1 MIRSD
6 MGRILYR
13 GHLQEIGV
21 EENIAMIFD
30 HNRLHD
36 YGVRTRNGGAVTP
49 PVISRR
55 GVLGGIGGTLATAIL
70 SAKARAAGSPAK
82 RLIAGTRVLEV
93 NGRPARVFG
102 LTGPDGRPGLRLTA
116 GERFR
121 VDLANET
128 GTRTLVHW
136 HGQLPPWMQDGF
148 PWPQTP
154 PIPNGTVESYDYAPV
169 SGTYWMHSHHEM
181 QEQNLLTA
189 PLVVDDVA
197 TLRED
202 RQDIVLMLHDFTF
215 RSPDEVL
222 AGLTG
227 TSVADAH
234 ALAQTTEGAGRDDGG
249 KGQSAAMPAMA
260 GLGTPGSA
268 MPGMNMPGM
277 SMSKAPD
284 PAMKG
289 MGMKGMAMT
298 GTGMTGAGMAG
309 MDLNDVRYDAF
320 LANERTLADPEIVRV
335 DRGGRVRLRII
346 NGASSS
352 QFWIDLGELTG
363 RVVATDGHAVQPV
376 PGRLF
381 PIAMAQRLDILIDL
395 PAAGTF
401 PILARLEGS
410 VRQTGIILAT
420 AGPRISRIEDGTQA
434 APAIDNS
441 LETRLTAAEPL
452 PARPADIVHTI
463 ALGGGMKPYAWSM
476 NGEYWPHV
484 TPLMLNK
491 GQRIEIEL
499 VNRSMMAHP
508 IHLHGHVFQVV
519 AIDGQALHGAVRDTV
534 LVSPRGRVRIAFDA
548 DNPGRWAFHCHNLY
562 HMETGMMTEFRYQG
576 IAA

>member
-1 MIRSD
+1 MI
-6 MGRILYR
+6 L
-13 GHLQEIGV
+13 
-21 EENIAMIFD
+21 D
-30 HNRLHD
+30 HNRLRDH
-36 YGVRTRNGGAVTP
+36 GVQRGNGGKRGAVTP
-49 PVISRR
+49 LAISRR
-55 GVLGGIGGTLATAIL
+55 DLLGGIGGTLATVML
-70 SAKARAAGSPAK
+70 SAKARAAGSAAK
-82 RLIAGTRVLEV
+82 RLIAETRVLEV

-102 LTGPDGRPGLRLTA
+102 LTGPDGRSGLRLAA

-128 GTRTLVHW
+128 GARTLVHW

-154 PIPNGTVESYDYAPV
+154 PFANGTAESYDYAPI
-169 SGTYWMHSHHEM
+169 SGTYWMHSHHAM

-189 PLVVDDVA
+189 PLIVDDVA

-202 RQDIVLMLHDFTF
+202 RQDVVLMLHDFTF
-215 RSPDEVL
+215 RTPDEVL

-227 TSVADAH
+227 ASAADAR
-234 ALAQTTEGAGRDDGG
+234 ALAQRTEGAGSDNGG
-249 KGQSAAMPAMA
+249 KAQSPPMPTMA
-260 GLGTPGSA
+260 GQG
-268 MPGMNMPGM
+268 MPGMAMPGM
-277 SMSKAPD
+277 SMSKGPG

-289 MGMKGMAMT
+289 MDMT
-298 GTGMTGAGMAG
+298 GSGTTGTGMAG
-309 MDLNDVRYDAF
+309 MDLNDVHYDAF
-320 LANERTLADPEIVRV
+320 LANDRTLADPEIVRV
-335 DRGGRVRLRII
+335 DRGGRIRLRII

-352 QFWIDLGELTG
+352 QFWIDLGDLTG

-376 PGRLF
+376 PGKLF
-381 PIAMAQRLDILIDL
+381 PLAMAQRLDILIDL
-395 PAAGTF
+395 PTAGAF

-410 VRQTGIILAT
+410 ARQTGIILAT
-420 AGPRISRIEDGTQA
+420 SGAQISRIADGAQA
-434 APAIDNS
+434 APPIDNS
-441 LETRLTAAEPL
+441 LEVRLAAAEPL

-476 NGEYWPHV
+476 NGEYWPRI

-519 AIDGQALHGAVRDTV
+519 AIDGRALRGAVRDTV
-534 LVSPRGRVRIAFDA
+534 LVSPSGRIRIAFDA

-562 HMETGMMTEFRYQG
+562 HMETGMMTEFRYRG

>member
-1 MIRSD
+1 
-6 MGRILYR
+6 
-13 GHLQEIGV
+13 
-21 EENIAMIFD
+21 
-30 HNRLHD
+30 
-36 YGVRTRNGGAVTP
+36 
-49 PVISRR
+49 
-55 GVLGGIGGTLATAIL
+55 
-70 SAKARAAGSPAK
+70 
-82 RLIAGTRVLEV
+82 V
-93 NGRPARVFG
+93 NGQPARVFA
-102 LTGPDGRPGLRLTA
+102 LTGPDGRSGLRLAA

-128 GTRTLVHW
+128 GVRTIVHW

-154 PIPNGTVESYDYAPV
+154 PIPNGTVENYDYAPI
-169 SGTYWMHSHHEM
+169 SGTYWMHSHHAM
-181 QEQNLLTA
+181 QEQSLLTA
-189 PLVVDDVA
+189 PLIVDDVA
-197 TLRED
+197 TRRED

-215 RSPDEVL
+215 RTPDEVF

-234 ALAQTTEGAGRDDGG
+234 ALAQRNEGGGRDDGG
-249 KGQSAAMPAMA
+249 KGRSPAAPAIAMPTMA
-260 GLGTPGSA
+260 DQSTPEMA
-268 MPGMNMPGM
+268 MPGMNMT
-277 SMSKAPD
+277 KAPD
-284 PAMKG
+284 AA
-289 MGMKGMAMT
+289 MGMA
-298 GTGMTGAGMAG
+298 GTGMTGTDAAGAGMAG
-309 MDLNDVRYDAF
+309 MDLNDVQYDAF
-320 LANERTLADPEIVRV
+320 LANDRTLADPEIVRV

-346 NGASSS
+346 NGAASS
-352 QFWIDLGELTG
+352 QFWIDLGDLTG

-376 PGRLF
+376 PGKLL

-395 PAAGTF
+395 PTAGAF

-420 AGPRISRIEDGTQA
+420 AGAPISRIADGTQA
-434 APAIDNS
+434 APPIDNS
-441 LETRLTAAEPL
+441 LEARLAAAEPL
-452 PARPADIVHTI
+452 PTRPADAVHTI

-476 NGEYWPHV
+476 NGEYWPQI

-499 VNRSMMAHP
+499 VNRTMMAHP

-519 AIDGQALHGAVRDTV
+519 AIDGRELHGAVRDTV
-534 LVSPRGRVRIAFDA
+534 LVSPSGRVRIAFDA

-576 IAA
+576 IAV

>member
-1 MIRSD
+1 M
-6 MGRILYR
+6 ML
-13 GHLQEIGV
+13 
-21 EENIAMIFD
+21 N
-30 HNRLHD
+30 HNRLHG
-36 YGVRTRNGGAVTP
+36 YGVQTRNGGNGGAVTP
-49 PVISRR
+49 LVISRR
-55 GVLGGIGGTLATAIL
+55 DLLGGIGGTLATVML
-70 SAKARAAGSPAK
+70 SAKARAAGSAAK
-82 RLIAGTRVLEV
+82 RLIAETRVLEV

-128 GTRTLVHW
+128 GVRTLVHW

-154 PIPNGTVESYDYAPV
+154 AIPDGTVESYDYAPI
-169 SGTYWMHSHHEM
+169 SGTYWMHSHHAM
-181 QEQNLLTA
+181 QEQSLLTA
-189 PLVVDDVA
+189 PLIVDDVA
-197 TLRED
+197 RLRED

-215 RSPDEVL
+215 RTPDEML

-227 TSVADAH
+227 ASAADAH
-234 ALAQTTEGAGRDDGG
+234 ALSQRTERAGSDDGG
-249 KGQSAAMPAMA
+249 KAQSPAVPTVA
-260 GLGTPGSA
+260 TPGMA
-268 MPGMNMPGM
+268 MQGM
-277 SMSKAPD
+277 SMSKVPD
-284 PAMKG
+284 PAMKA
-289 MGMKGMAMT
+289 MDMT
-298 GTGMTGAGMAG
+298 GTGMTPTGVAG
-309 MDLNDVRYDAF
+309 MDLNDVQYDAF
-320 LANERTLADPEIVRV
+320 LANDRTLADPEIVRV

-346 NGASSS
+346 NGAASS

-376 PGRLF
+376 PGKLF

-401 PILARLEGS
+401 PIVARLEGS

-420 AGPRISRIEDGTQA
+420 AGARISRMVDGTQA
-434 APAIDNS
+434 APPVDNS
-441 LETRLTAAEPL
+441 LEARLAAAEPL

-476 NGEYWPHV
+476 NGEYWPHI

-519 AIDGQALHGAVRDTV
+519 AINGRALRGAVRDTV
-534 LVSPRGRVRIAFDA
+534 LVSPHGRVRIAFDA

>member
-1 MIRSD
+1 
-6 MGRILYR
+6 
-13 GHLQEIGV
+13 
-21 EENIAMIFD
+21 MIFD
-30 HNRLHD
+30 RNCFHD
-36 YGVRTRNGGAVTP
+36 YGVRTHNGSAGTAAARY
-49 PVISRR
+49 VISRR
-55 GVLGGIGGTLATAIL
+55 GVLVGIAGTLATAML
-70 SAKARAAGSPAK
+70 STKARAAGSAAK
-82 RLIAGTRVLEV
+82 RLTAGTRVLEV

-116 GERFR
+116 GERFQ

-128 GTRTLVHW
+128 GAHTLVHW

-154 PIPNGTVESYDYAPV
+154 PIPNGAVKSYDYAPI
-169 SGTYWMHSHHEM
+169 SGTYWMHSHHAM
-181 QEQNLLTA
+181 QEQSLLTA
-189 PLVVDDVA
+189 PLVIEDAA

-234 ALAQTTEGAGRDDGG
+234 ALAQGTERAGRDDAG
-249 KGQSAAMPAMA
+249 KAQSAANPSMAGQAMRGMAMA
-260 GLGTPGSA
+260 
-268 MPGMNMPGM
+268 GM

-289 MGMKGMAMT
+289 GDMM

-309 MDLNDVRYDAF
+309 MDLNDVQYDAF
-320 LANERTLADPEIVRV
+320 LANDRTLADPEIVRV
-335 DRGGRVRLRII
+335 DRRGRVRLRII

-352 QFWIDLGELTG
+352 QFWIDLGDLTG

-376 PGRLF
+376 LGKRF

-395 PAAGTF
+395 PAPGAF

-410 VRQTGIILAT
+410 VRQTGIILANS
-420 AGPRISRIEDGTQA
+420 GVRISRIADGTEA
-434 APAIDNS
+434 APPVDNS
-441 LETRLTAAEPL
+441 LETQLAAVEPL
-452 PARPADIVHTI
+452 PARPTDIVHTI
-463 ALGGGMKPYAWSM
+463 ALGGAMKPYAWSM

-484 TPLMLNK
+484 TPLMLSK
-491 GQRIEIEL
+491 SQRIEIEL
-499 VNRSMMAHP
+499 VNGSMMTHP

-519 AIDGQALHGAVRDTV
+519 AIDGRTLRGAVRDTV
-534 LVSPRGRVRIAFDA
+534 LVSPGGRVRIAFDA